1 MYKRDC
7 NAIAQHALASPDGLV
22 DVVEFTLCSIQA
34 GLSTIKQQRRDIK
47 ANGLQSK
54 FLWGKKADGLDCIT
68 RNKVWFWSYLSHK
81 AEVGDNE
88 AIADAIL
95 ELMKVPN
102 LGMVKAAFVC
112 QMLGMNVACLDSHN
126 IKRLGLTPS
135 AVKVDAKLK
144 PEKKRAKVL
153 AYIELC
159 QKEGTEYWW
168 NTWCNHVAGNSANR
182 RLNSGDLVSAYHVEA
197 VTMKGD

>member
-1 MYKRDC
+1 
-7 NAIAQHALASPDGLV
+7 
-22 DVVEFTLCSIQA
+22 
-34 GLSTIKQQRRDIK
+34 
-47 ANGLQSK
+47 
-54 FLWGKKADGLDCIT
+54 
-68 RNKVWFWSYLSHK
+68 
-81 AEVGDNE
+81 
-88 AIADAIL
+88 
-95 ELMKVPN
+95 MKVPN